1 MLRGLES
8 ARQDATEVKAMAERG
23 VSRRH
28 VLKGAGIAGAAGAT
42 GLAALAP
49 TAQAARAGN
58 GSDNAIVGA
67 WRGIATIPSLGASF
81 GTLLSFAL
89 GGTLVHSASLDLQ
102 NTQAAQN
109 LSTPSYGAWKGTGSN
124 KYAVRFEFFTFDLQ
138 TNPSGRGVVRERLTV
153 DRDKLT
159 GTLSLAIFDLHDK
172 VILKDVPGTLEARRI
187 RAS

>member
-1 MLRGLES
+1 
-8 ARQDATEVKAMAERG
+8 MAAAG

-28 VLKGAGIAGAAGAT
+28 MLKGAGIAGAAGAA

-67 WRGIATIPSLGASF
+67 WRGTAAIPSLGVSF
-81 GTLLSFAL
+81 GTMASFAL
-89 GGTLVHSASLDLQ
+89 GGTLVTSGAIDLQ
-102 NTQAAQN
+102 NTQSAQN
-109 LSTPSYGAWKGTGSN
+109 LSTPGYGAWRGTGSN

-138 TNPSGRGVVRERLTV
+138 TNPSGRGVLKARLSV
-153 DRDKLT
+153 DGDKLA
-159 GTLSLAIFDLHDK
+159 GTFSVSFFDLHDK
-172 VILKDVPGTLEARRI
+172 AVLKDVPGTLEARRI